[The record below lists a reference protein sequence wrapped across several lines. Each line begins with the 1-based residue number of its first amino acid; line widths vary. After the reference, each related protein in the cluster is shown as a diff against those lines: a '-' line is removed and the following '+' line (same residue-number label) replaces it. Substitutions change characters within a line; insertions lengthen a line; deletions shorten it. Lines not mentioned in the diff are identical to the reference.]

1 MYLVAL
7 EDSLYIFNQFI
18 SFCVCNCMM
27 VLQKKNFF
35 FLPTMYYYLATLQCK
50 NSKFFLPTYFL
61 VFLWLLK
68 TFLCLSCMKWTLEN
82 VVCIA
87 NRNDFRP
94 FLSRPT
100 LHYIRQVQLESSYMV
115 HIPRQYK
122 YEHEENMSY
131 VLKCIT
137 LWSVKHNRFQKQQ
150 DSYLVCLSGK

>member
-1 MYLVAL
+1 MYLVTL

-27 VLQKKNFF
+27 VLHKKRKNTFF
-35 FLPTMYYYLATLQCK
+35 PTYYYNMYYLATLQCK

-115 HIPRQYK
+115 HILIPRQYT
-122 YEHEENMSY
+122 NM
-131 VLKCIT
+131 KKI
-137 LWSVKHNRFQKQQ
+137 
-150 DSYLVCLSGK
+150 